1 MQPPPGWFPKRGEV
15 YLAQLD
21 KPRPVLV
28 LSIDALNANSFDVC
42 VVPITSIEHRKF
54 VLRVPIKT
62 GDARL
67 DRDCWAKCD
76 QVTTLE
82 KSLLRYPALGMLSA
96 TVFVTIQTQ
105 VKRALGLI

>member
-1 MQPPPGWFPKRGEV
+1 MQPPPGWYPRRGEV
-15 YLAQLD
+15 YLARLD

-28 LSIDALNANSFDVC
+28 LSVDVLNANAFDVC

-54 VLRVPIKT
+54 VLRVPIKA

-67 DRDCWAKCD
+67 DKDCWAKCD

-82 KSLLRYPALGMLSA
+82 KSLLQYPALGMLSA
-96 TVFVTIQTQ
+96 TVFVIIQTQ
-105 VKRALGLI
+105 VKKALGLT